1 MYPLLINFQYD
12 HIPLSC
18 YSTYILNKTHLL
30 YLILKF
36 YEVVLSLS
44 SSHSIGTRVP
54 KNCSP
59 RYSRIIFNASKLIWN
74 QQLILISRLLSHR
87 SNVNPN
93 FAANSFLCKFAREYL
108 FTKNAA
114 IKTDLET
121 TRTQSQLQLKH
132 FYSRFIFWKSVGILH
147 EMEFIKS
154 FKS

>member
-1 MYPLLINFQYD
+1 MVISLWIVTVLTFY
-12 HIPLSC
+12 
-18 YSTYILNKTHLL
+18 NKTQFL

-93 FAANSFLCKFAREYL
+93 LAAKIPFANSPRNTCLLKM
-108 FTKNAA
+108 
-114 IKTDLET
+114 
-121 TRTQSQLQLKH
+121 QQLKLNSEPRALNH
-132 FYSRFIFWKSVGILH
+132 SWAFFIPDLSSGNQYVFYV
-147 EMEFIKS
+147 
-154 FKS
+154 